1 MGAAGG
7 CQVRSE
13 AVTVP
18 GWIPLTCG
26 NVQQQRSCRVVRSVR
41 IEGVRGSNPL
51 SSTQAT
57 GRFRTW
63 DRPFDLP
70 AAANGSNHHADSCS
84 LSFRSASTVAS
95 DGASV

>member
-26 NVQQQRSCRVVRSVR
+26 NVQQQRSCRVVCSVR
-41 IEGVRGSNPL
+41 IEE
-51 SSTQAT
+51 AT
-57 GRFRTW
+57 GS
-63 DRPFDLP
+63 DP
-70 AAANGSNHHADSCS
+70 AALMRVRAFPEPDEMDSKI
-84 LSFRSASTVAS
+84 V
-95 DGASV
+95 

>member
-51 SSTQAT
+51 SSTQKEQVSGNIAT
-57 GRFRTW
+57 LR
-63 DRPFDLP
+63 
-70 AAANGSNHHADSCS
+70 GSQLSAWCMADAK
-84 LSFRSASTVAS
+84 RR
-95 DGASV
+95 GYG